1 MIAAAASS
9 AQALWYLTRATGL
22 VSLLLLTASV
32 ALGITEV
39 TRWASPRLPRFLIAA
54 LHKNISLLV
63 VVFLAVHIVTAV
75 ADSFAPI
82 GWLDVVVPFHSPYR
96 PVWLGL
102 GAVAFD
108 LLAALVV
115 TSLLRNRLGYRTWR
129 AVHWM
134 SYACWP
140 VAFLHDLGT
149 GTDTHVRW
157 SLLFSLACLAA
168 VVAAVVWRLVTADG
182 VPVVQRAQIGA
193 AVGALVVALLGWTFT
208 YPTQPGW
215 ARRAG
220 TPAALLGATRTVTP
234 PTTLGMPFNALLTG
248 TIHQSPTVG
257 GRATITIDGFL
268 AKGTHGMVRLILVGN
283 VLTGGG
289 VQMDRGLATFGTVAR
304 PTLYQ
309 GAVVALDGTNVTAK
323 VHNDAGNSVTLSF
336 RLKVNPERTAI
347 TGSLSARAGSN

>member
-1 MIAAAASS
+1 M
-9 AQALWYLTRATGL
+9 
-22 VSLLLLTASV
+22 LLLTASV

-39 TRWASPRLPRFLIAA
+39 TRWASPRIPRFLIAA

-63 VVFLAVHIVTAV
+63 VVFLVVHIVTAV
-75 ADSFAPI
+75 ADNFAPI

-102 GAVAFD
+102 GAIAFD

-115 TSLLRNRLGYRTWR
+115 TSLLRNRLGYRVWR
-129 AVHWM
+129 AIHWT

-157 SLLFSLACLAA
+157 SLLFSLACFAA

-182 VPVVQRAQIGA
+182 VPMVQHVQIGA
-193 AVGALVVALLGWTFT
+193 AVGALVVAFLGWTFT

-220 TPAALLGATRTVTP
+220 TPAGLLGATRTVTP

-248 TIHQSPTVG
+248 TIHPSPTIG
-257 GRATITIDGFL
+257 GHATITIDGFL
-268 AKGTHGMVRLILVGN
+268 TKGTHGIVRLILVGN

-289 VQMDRGLATFGTVAR
+289 VQMDSGLATFGTVAR

-309 GAVVALDGTNVTAK
+309 GSVVALDGTNVTAK
-323 VHNDAGNSVTLSF
+323 VHDDARNSVMLSF
-336 RLKVNPERTAI
+336 RLKVNPERTAV
-347 TGSLSARAGSN
+347 TGSVFARPEAAKDLGAQRIDGLDLGMLVRS